1 MLEIIKEE
9 AKTKEEELEIILNK
23 TSLKEEDFFLKSE
36 FVEGK
41 LFKSSKYIVSALKK
55 DDVKKYISEFIENL
69 SKLLNIDI
77 TSEIL
82 FNGESFNVTLVS
94 DNNSILIGKEGKT
107 LNAIQIILR
116 QAIKQAANIN
126 LKISVDVGNYKLK
139 KMKNI
144 EREVKQ
150 IAKEVQQSKL
160 DATLD
165 PMNSYERRLV
175 HNIINEYPNLET
187 ESFGEGKDRHVVIKY
202 VEKAE

>member
-1 MLEIIKEE
+1 MLEIVKEE
-9 AKTKEEELEIILNK
+9 AKTKEEALENILKK
-23 TSLKEEDFFLKSE
+23 TNLTQDDFFLKSE

-55 DDVKKYISEFIENL
+55 EDVKNFITEYIENL
-69 SKLLNIDI
+69 SKLLNLDI

-82 FNGESFNVTLVS
+82 NNNESFNITLVS
-94 DNNSILIGKEGKT
+94 DNNAILIGKEGKN
-107 LNAIQIILR
+107 LNAIQTILR
-116 QAIKQAANIN
+116 QAIKTEAGIN

-144 EREVKQ
+144 EIEVRK
-150 IAKEVQQSKL
+150 IAEEMEKSHL
-160 DATLD
+160 DVSLD

-175 HNIINEYPNLET
+175 HNIINEYSNLTT

-202 VEKAE
+202 IEK

>member
-1 MLEIIKEE
+1 MLEIVKEE
-9 AKTKEEELEIILNK
+9 AKTKEEALENILKK
-23 TSLKEEDFFLKSE
+23 TNLTQDDFFLKSE

-55 DDVKKYISEFIENL
+55 EDVKNFITEYIENV
-69 SKLLNIDI
+69 SKLLNLDI

-82 FNGESFNVTLVS
+82 NNNESFNITLVS
-94 DNNSILIGKEGKT
+94 DNNAILIGKEGKN
-107 LNAIQIILR
+107 LNAIQTILR
-116 QAIKQAANIN
+116 QAIKTEAGIN

-144 EREVKQ
+144 EIEVRK
-150 IAKEVQQSKL
+150 IAEEMEKSHL
-160 DATLD
+160 DVSLD

-175 HNIINEYPNLET
+175 HNIINEYSNLTT

-202 VEKAE
+202 IEK

>member
-1 MLEIIKEE
+1 MLEIVKEE
-9 AKTKEEELEIILNK
+9 AKTKEEALENILKK
-23 TSLKEEDFFLKSE
+23 TNLTQDDFFLKSE

-55 DDVKKYISEFIENL
+55 EDVKNFITEYIENL
-69 SKLLNIDI
+69 SKLLNLDI

-82 FNGESFNVTLVS
+82 NNNESFNITLVS
-94 DNNSILIGKEGKT
+94 DNNAILIGKEGKN
-107 LNAIQIILR
+107 LNAIQTILR
-116 QAIKQAANIN
+116 QALKTEAGIN

-144 EREVKQ
+144 EIEVRK
-150 IAKEVQQSKL
+150 IAEEMEKSHL
-160 DATLD
+160 DVSLD

-175 HNIINEYPNLET
+175 HNIINEYSNLTT

-202 VEKAE
+202 IEK

>member
-1 MLEIIKEE
+1 MLEIVKEE
-9 AKTKEEELEIILNK
+9 AKTKEEALENILKK
-23 TSLKEEDFFLKSE
+23 TNLTQDDFFLKSE

-55 DDVKKYISEFIENL
+55 EDVKNFITEYIENL
-69 SKLLNIDI
+69 SKLLNLDI

-82 FNGESFNVTLVS
+82 NNNEFFNITLVS
-94 DNNSILIGKEGKT
+94 DNNAILIGKEGKN
-107 LNAIQIILR
+107 LNAIQTILR
-116 QAIKQAANIN
+116 QAIKTEAGIN

-144 EREVKQ
+144 EIEVRK
-150 IAKEVQQSKL
+150 IAEEMEKSHL
-160 DATLD
+160 DVSLD

-175 HNIINEYPNLET
+175 HNIINEYSNLTT

-202 VEKAE
+202 IEK

>member
-9 AKTKEEELEIILNK
+9 AKTKEEALENILK
-23 TSLKEEDFFLKSE
+23 QTGLTQDDFFLKSD
-36 FVEGK
+36 FIEGK
-41 LFKSSKYIVSALKK
+41 LFKGSKYIVSALKK
-55 DDVKKYISEFIENL
+55 EDVKNYISKFIEDL
-69 SKLLNIDI
+69 SRLLNIDI
-77 TSEIL
+77 TSEVL

-94 DNNSILIGKEGKT
+94 DNNAILIGKEGKT
-107 LNAIQIILR
+107 LNAIQVILR
-116 QAIKQAANIN
+116 QALKQEAGIN
-126 LKISVDVGNYKLK
+126 LKISVDVVNYKLK

-150 IAKEVQQSKL
+150 IAKEVQESKL
-160 DATLD
+160 DASLD

-175 HNIINEYPNLET
+175 HNIINEYPNLST

>member
-9 AKTKEEELEIILNK
+9 AKTKEEALENILK
-23 TSLKEEDFFLKSE
+23 QTGLTQDDFFLKSD
-36 FVEGK
+36 FIEGK
-41 LFKSSKYIVSALKK
+41 LFKGSKYIVSALKK
-55 DDVKKYISEFIENL
+55 EDVKNYISKFIEDL
-69 SKLLNIDI
+69 SRLLNIDI
-77 TSEIL
+77 TSEVL

-94 DNNSILIGKEGKT
+94 DNNAILIGKEGKT
-107 LNAIQIILR
+107 LNAIQVILR
-116 QAIKQAANIN
+116 QALKQEAGIN

-150 IAKEVQQSKL
+150 IAKEVQESKL
-160 DATLD
+160 DASLD

-175 HNIINEYPNLET
+175 HNIINEYPNLST

>member
-1 MLEIIKEE
+1 MLEMFKEE
-9 AKTKEEELEIILNK
+9 AKTKEEALEIILNK
-23 TSLKEEDFFLKSE
+23 TNLTKDDFFLKSE

-41 LFKSSKYIVSALKK
+41 LFKASKYIVTALKK
-55 DDVKKYISEFIENL
+55 DDVRKYIEEFIKNL

-77 TSEIL
+77 DSEVL
-82 FNGESFNVTLVS
+82 FNGESYNVTLVS

-107 LNAIQIILR
+107 LNAIQVIIR
-116 QAIKQAANIN
+116 QAIKQEASIS
-126 LKISVDVGNYKLK
+126 LKINVDVGNYKLK

-144 EREVKQ
+144 EREVKI
-150 IAKEVQQSKL
+150 IAKEVLSSKL
-160 DATLD
+160 EAKLD

-187 ESFGEGKDRHVVIKY
+187 ESFGEGKDRHVVIRY

>member
-9 AKTKEEELEIILNK
+9 AKTKEEALEIILNN
-23 TSLKEEDFFLKSE
+23 TGLKQDDFFLKSE
-36 FVEGK
+36 FIEGK

-55 DDVKKYISEFIENL
+55 DDVKKYIGEFINNL
-69 SKLLNIDI
+69 SNLLNINI

-107 LNAIQIILR
+107 LNAIQVILR
-116 QAIKQAANIN
+116 QAIKQEAGIS
-126 LKISVDVGNYKLK
+126 LKVSVDVGNYKLK

-150 IAKEVQQSKL
+150 IAKEVEQSKL

-175 HNIINEYPNLET
+175 HNKINEYPNLET
-187 ESFGEGKDRHVVIKY
+187 ESFGEGKHRHVVIRY
-202 VEKAE
+202 VEK

>member
-9 AKTKEEELEIILNK
+9 AKTKEEALEIILNN
-23 TSLKEEDFFLKSE
+23 TGLKQDDFFLKSE
-36 FVEGK
+36 FIEGK

-55 DDVKKYISEFIENL
+55 DDVKIYIGEFINNL
-69 SKLLNIDI
+69 SNLLNINI

-107 LNAIQIILR
+107 LNAIQVILR
-116 QAIKQAANIN
+116 QAIKQEAGIS
-126 LKISVDVGNYKLK
+126 LKVSVDVGNYKLK

-150 IAKEVQQSKL
+150 IAKEVEQSKL

-187 ESFGEGKDRHVVIKY
+187 ESFGEGKDRHVVIRY
-202 VEKAE
+202 VEK

>member
-1 MLEIIKEE
+1 MLEIVKEE
-9 AKTKEEELEIILNK
+9 AKTKEEALENILKK
-23 TSLKEEDFFLKSE
+23 TNLTQDDFFLKSE

-55 DDVKKYISEFIENL
+55 EDVKKFITEYIENL
-69 SKLLNIDI
+69 SKLLNLDI

-82 FNGESFNVTLVS
+82 NNNESFNVTLVS
-94 DNNSILIGKEGKT
+94 DNNAILIGKEGKN
-107 LNAIQIILR
+107 LNAIQTILR
-116 QAIKQAANIN
+116 QAIKTEAGIN

-144 EREVKQ
+144 EIEVRK
-150 IAKEVQQSKL
+150 IAEEMEKSHL
-160 DATLD
+160 DVSLD

-175 HNIINEYPNLET
+175 HNIINEYSNLTT

-202 VEKAE
+202 IEK

>member
-1 MLEIIKEE
+1 MLEIVKEE
-9 AKTKEEELEIILNK
+9 AKTKEEALENILKK
-23 TSLKEEDFFLKSE
+23 TNLTQDDFFLNSE

-55 DDVKKYISEFIENL
+55 EDVKNFITEYIENL
-69 SKLLNIDI
+69 SKLLNLDI

-82 FNGESFNVTLVS
+82 NNNESFNITLVS
-94 DNNSILIGKEGKT
+94 DNNAILIGKEGKN
-107 LNAIQIILR
+107 LNAIQTILR
-116 QAIKQAANIN
+116 QAIKTEAGIN

-144 EREVKQ
+144 EIEVRK
-150 IAKEVQQSKL
+150 IAEEMEKSHL
-160 DATLD
+160 DVSLD

-175 HNIINEYPNLET
+175 HNIINEYSNLTT

-202 VEKAE
+202 IEK

>member
-1 MLEIIKEE
+1 MLEIVKEE
-9 AKTKEEELEIILNK
+9 AKTKEEALENILKK
-23 TSLKEEDFFLKSE
+23 TNLTQDDFFLKSE

-55 DDVKKYISEFIENL
+55 EDVKNFITEYIENL
-69 SKLLNIDI
+69 SKLLNLDI

-82 FNGESFNVTLVS
+82 NNNESFNITLVS
-94 DNNSILIGKEGKT
+94 DNNAILLGKEGKN
-107 LNAIQIILR
+107 LNAIQTILR
-116 QAIKQAANIN
+116 QALKTEAGIN

-144 EREVKQ
+144 EIEVRK
-150 IAKEVQQSKL
+150 IAEEMEKSHL
-160 DATLD
+160 DVSLD

-175 HNIINEYPNLET
+175 HNIINEYSNLTT

-202 VEKAE
+202 IEK

>member
-1 MLEIIKEE
+1 MLEIVKEE
-9 AKTKEEELEIILNK
+9 AKTKEEALENILKK
-23 TSLKEEDFFLKSE
+23 TNLTQDDFFLKSE

-55 DDVKKYISEFIENL
+55 EAVKNFITEYIKNL
-69 SKLLNIDI
+69 SKLLNLDI

-82 FNGESFNVTLVS
+82 NNNESFNVTLVS
-94 DNNSILIGKEGKT
+94 DNNAILIGKEGKN
-107 LNAIQIILR
+107 LNAIQTILR
-116 QAIKQAANIN
+116 QAIKTEAGIN

-144 EREVKQ
+144 EIEVRK
-150 IAKEVQQSKL
+150 IAEEMEKSHL
-160 DATLD
+160 DVSLD

-175 HNIINEYPNLET
+175 HNIINEYSNLTT

-202 VEKAE
+202 IEK